1 MTDKEIQSS
10 LAEILEDVAG
20 VSPAEVIPGARFD
33 DDLEVDS
40 LTMVAVTT
48 EAQDRF
54 GVEIPDDAVVD
65 LRTVA
70 DAVDFIRRARAAA

>member
-10 LAEILEDVAG
+10 LAEILQDVAG
-20 VSPAEVIPGARFD
+20 VSPAEVIPRARFD

>member
-1 MTDKEIQSS
+1 
-10 LAEILEDVAG
+10 
-20 VSPAEVIPGARFD
+20 
-33 DDLEVDS
+33 
-40 LTMVAVTT
+40 MVAVTT